1 MFAGCAAQYY
11 CHFTR
16 TLVDL
21 SPTAVQLLWLSLAAI
36 LSTAPVRVC
45 ECINVLLYNC
55 ESVYRCVPSVCVV
68 SVHVSLSCL
77 PSLSLSLDARGLQF
91 MYLLAYKD
99 CWRGDSLGHC
109 PRQRSKERGGQC
121 LLIVSYLR
129 FCTDY
134 IIYAKIDAQIECE
147 SAIDNLYKQF
157 KARPS
162 ANITGQRQH
171 SSTSTAAPGRDLQQQ
186 QQQPGNNRA
195 TTTTMA
201 IASKLKA

>member
-1 MFAGCAAQYY
+1 M
-11 CHFTR
+11 
-16 TLVDL
+16 
-21 SPTAVQLLWLSLAAI
+21 
-36 LSTAPVRVC
+36 
-45 ECINVLLYNC
+45 CINVLLYNC
-55 ESVYRCVPSVCVV
+55 ESVYRCAPSVCCICPCI
-68 SVHVSLSCL
+68 SVPL
-77 PSLSLSLDARGLQF
+77 PLFDVARGLQF

-99 CWRGDSLGHC
+99 CWRGNWLGHC
-109 PRQRSKERGGQC
+109 PRRAEEQTEGGGQC

-171 SSTSTAAPGRDLQQQ
+171 SSTSTR
-186 QQQPGNNRA
+186 
-195 TTTTMA
+195 
-201 IASKLKA
+201 

>member
-1 MFAGCAAQYY
+1 MCAGRACVAQYY

-36 LSTAPVRVC
+36 LSTAPVCVQVCVSMYCCTTVNLCIAVYRVC
-45 ECINVLLYNC
+45 VLY
-55 ESVYRCVPSVCVV
+55 
-68 SVHVSLSCL
+68 LSMYLCPAFPL
-77 PSLSLSLDARGLQF
+77 SLSLSLAARGLQF

-171 SSTSTAAPGRDLQQQ
+171 SSTSSSSR
-186 QQQPGNNRA
+186 
-195 TTTTMA
+195 
-201 IASKLKA
+201 